1 MYSRWNVALITVA
14 FLALTNSPNAQAI
27 ETDRAFNGQTCTI
40 IGTSKSEK
48 LTGTSKTD
56 VICGLGGNDTVS
68 GLGGNDTI
76 DGGEGNDLLTGGDG
90 NDTIYGAAGND
101 AINGQSGNDV
111 LFGQSGND
119 SINGDS
125 GNDNLQGQTGSDV
138 FTGGT
143 GIDSVTYAE
152 VLDNLTLDIDN
163 KADDGVTGEND
174 NIKTDVENITG
185 GQGNDKITGGS
196 AANVIYGGDGNDM
209 IYGGS
214 GNDMIYGDSGNDGLI
229 GNSGV
234 DNLNGGSGRNFC
246 KIDGSD
252 PKYLTCAGN
261 YLELAEKKI
270 EGRITFDS
278 STAMFKAVVKNNSTY
293 WQNLSYLEMH
303 YTIDGEAKWGMGQ
316 TIGWVGPGQTAVAVG
331 GWDPNG
337 DLIPA
342 QPEYGI
348 DAYETFGVF
357 EILSTSKQWLRWDTY
372 EENVEANDIEAPHE
386 INPGVSIKLGK
397 VTLVKNYQDEVHS
410 AEVTFAATNTTNVSG
425 PLTFVVQFLNLKGEV
440 VCQGVTYGRSSID
453 HYYLQAK
460 SQLNGAISVPY
471 EKTCYDQSLKFKRF
485 KVAFISLK

>member
-1 MYSRWNVALITVA
+1 MRASRITALLVAQCLA
-14 FLALTNSPNAQAI
+14 FVILPTTNAVEIPK
-27 ETDRAFNGQTCTI
+27 AFNGENCTI
-40 IGTSKSEK
+40 IGT
-48 LTGTSKTD
+48 GTSERLMGTSRAD
-56 VICGLGGNDTVS
+56 VICGLGGNDTIS

-76 DGGEGNDLLTGGDG
+76 DGGEGNDILAGGDA
-90 NDTIYGAAGND
+90 NDTIYGGGGND
-101 AINGQSGNDV
+101 AISGQNGNDILV
-111 LFGQSGND
+111 GQNGND

-125 GNDNLQGQTGSDV
+125 GNDILQGQSGSDV

-143 GIDSVTYAE
+143 GIDTVTYSE
-152 VLDNLTLDIDN
+152 VSDNLTLDIDS

-185 GQGNDKITGGS
+185 GQGNDKITGSSS
-196 AANVIYGGDGNDM
+196 ANFIYGGSGNDM

-214 GNDMIYGDSGNDGLI
+214 GNDMIYGESGNDGLI
-229 GNSGV
+229 GNAGV
-234 DNLNGGSGRNFC
+234 DNLNGGAGRNFC

-316 TIGWVGPGQTAVAVG
+316 EIGWVGPGQTAVAVG

-348 DAYETFGVF
+348 EAYETFGVF
-357 EILSTSKQWLRWDTY
+357 EILSSTKQWLRWDSY
-372 EENVEANDIEAPHE
+372 EENVEPNDIETPHE
-386 INPGVSIKLGK
+386 INPGVSVKLGN
-397 VTLVKNYQDEVHS
+397 VTLVKNYQDKVHS
-410 AEVTFAATNTTNVSG
+410 ADVSFTATNTTNVSG
-425 PLTFVVQFLNLKGEV
+425 PLTFVAQFLNLKGEV
-440 VCQGVTYGRSSID
+440 VCQGRAISSPID
-453 HYYLQAK
+453 QYYLQAN
-460 SQLNGAISVPY
+460 SMLSGAFRVEY
-471 EKTCYDQSLKFKRF
+471 NKTCYDQSLKYKRF
-485 KVAFISLK
+485 KVAFVSLK